1 MPRSNHGTE
10 KPKSLALATK
20 MFIRSLRPWLLPI
33 IIAII
38 LSIAAT
44 VCSIFGPNILG
55 RMTNSAVE
63 DYTQAIIA
71 NGGTVP
77 DVERLTEAI
86 NWGKIGQLALTLIIL
101 YAVSAILNYIQGV
114 IFRLFPHIMLRRC
127 EQRLLQRSRVY
138 LFHILISTRSAIPYH
153 G

>member
-44 VCSIFGPNILG
+44 VCSIFGPNIFG
-55 RMTNSAVE
+55 TN
-63 DYTQAIIA
+63 D
-71 NGGTVP
+71 
-77 DVERLTEAI
+77 
-86 NWGKIGQLALTLIIL
+86 
-101 YAVSAILNYIQGV
+101 
-114 IFRLFPHIMLRRC
+114 
-127 EQRLLQRSRVY
+127 
-138 LFHILISTRSAIPYH
+138 
-153 G
+153 